1 MTHTLRSP
9 REKRKIAA
17 TLSESEFGR
26 TAFTHTMGASPGVRS
41 DQVQTQ
47 EKLMFKKTQT
57 EENHAPVA
65 TQPAAADP
73 VMVRTRSVSVIGP
86 TLVFKGE
93 LSADE
98 DLVIQGTIEGT
109 IAHHKKNLTVGKE
122 GRVKADIHAAS
133 VAIEGH
139 VDGDIHGDDFVELA
153 KSAVVTGNIFCA
165 RIKMADG
172 ARFNGSIEMVS
183 QPSSQAKLSVAEDL
197 PRESSRD
204 PARAH
209 NLGA

>member
-1 MTHTLRSP
+1 
-9 REKRKIAA
+9 
-17 TLSESEFGR
+17 
-26 TAFTHTMGASPGVRS
+26 
-41 DQVQTQ
+41 
-47 EKLMFKKTQT
+47 MFKKAIDEESAQT
-57 EENHAPVA
+57 STH
-65 TQPAAADP
+65 PAVGEP
-73 VMVRTRSVSVIGP
+73 PTVRTRNVSVIGP

-139 VDGDIHGDDFVELA
+139 VDGDIHGDDYVELA
-153 KSAVVTGNIFCA
+153 KSAVVRGNIFCA

-172 ARFNGSIEMVS
+172 ARFNGSIDMGS
-183 QPSSQAKLSVAEDL
+183 QSQAQASQARLSVAED
-197 PRESSRD
+197 

-209 NLGA
+209 KLGS

>member
-1 MTHTLRSP
+1 
-9 REKRKIAA
+9 
-17 TLSESEFGR
+17 
-26 TAFTHTMGASPGVRS
+26 
-41 DQVQTQ
+41 
-47 EKLMFKKTQT
+47 MFKKTQA
-57 EENHAPVA
+57 EEKQAQAPSQT

-122 GRVKADIHAAS
+122 GRVKADINAAS
-133 VAIEGH
+133 VTIEGH
-139 VDGDIHGDDFVELA
+139 VEGDIHGDDFVELA
-153 KSAVVTGNIFCA
+153 KSAVVTGNIFCG

-172 ARFNGSIEMVS
+172 ATFNGNIEMGS
-183 QPSSQAKLSVAEDL
+183 PRASQAKLSVAED
-197 PRESSRD
+197 RSRDASRD
-204 PARAH
+204 PARTH

>member
-1 MTHTLRSP
+1 MTEFTRSLQRRRDP
-9 REKRKIAA
+9 E
-17 TLSESEFGR
+17 GR
-26 TAFTHTMGASPGVRS
+26 NTN
-41 DQVQTQ
+41 Q
-47 EKLMFKKTQT
+47 EKLMFKKTQS
-57 EENHAPVA
+57 EEKPAVSNH
-65 TQPAAADP
+65 PAAADP

-122 GRVKADIHAAS
+122 GRVKADINAAS
-133 VAIEGH
+133 VVIEGH

-153 KSAVVTGNIFCA
+153 KSAVVTGNIFCG

-172 ARFNGSIEMVS
+172 ARFNGSIEMGS
-183 QPSSQAKLSVAEDL
+183 QQSSQARLSVAEDPL
-197 PRESSRD
+197 REVSLDSARESSRD
-204 PARAH
+204 PARTH
-209 NLGA
+209 KLGA

>member
-1 MTHTLRSP
+1 
-9 REKRKIAA
+9 
-17 TLSESEFGR
+17 
-26 TAFTHTMGASPGVRS
+26 
-41 DQVQTQ
+41 
-47 EKLMFKKTQT
+47 MFKKTHDEDKPQET
-57 EENHAPVA
+57 S
-65 TQPAAADP
+65 QPAAADP
-73 VMVRTRSVSVIGP
+73 VEVRTRSVSVIGP

-139 VDGDIHGDDFVELA
+139 VDGDIHGDEFVELA
-153 KSAVVTGNIFCA
+153 RSAVVRGNIFSP

-172 ARFNGSIEMVS
+172 ARFNGSIDMGN
-183 QPSSQAKLSVAEDL
+183 QAKLSVAD
-197 PRESSRD
+197 D
-204 PARAH
+204 ATKTH
-209 NLGA
+209 KMGHQ

>member
-1 MTHTLRSP
+1 
-9 REKRKIAA
+9 
-17 TLSESEFGR
+17 
-26 TAFTHTMGASPGVRS
+26 
-41 DQVQTQ
+41 
-47 EKLMFKKTQT
+47 MFKKSID
-57 EENHAPVA
+57 EG
-65 TQPAAADP
+65 PAAAMTERTAPVQDP
-73 VMVRTRSVSVIGP
+73 AVTVRTRSVSVIGP

-133 VAIEGH
+133 VSIEGH
-139 VDGDIHGDDFVELA
+139 VDGDIHGDEFVELA
-153 KSAVVTGNIFCA
+153 KSAVVRGNIFSP

-172 ARFNGSIEMVS
+172 ASFNGSIDMGS
-183 QPSSQAKLSVAEDL
+183 RSTAGQSASGQAKLSVAD
-197 PRESSRD
+197 D

-209 NLGA
+209 RLGS

>member
-1 MTHTLRSP
+1 M
-9 REKRKIAA
+9 AA
-17 TLSESEFGR
+17 APGFDDAVMQTRRIYVFSGGPARRRVASEACLTVPR
-26 TAFTHTMGASPGVRS
+26 TAGKEKIPAAPAANIL
-41 DQVQTQ
+41 
-47 EKLMFKKTQT
+47 EKLMFKKTHVT
-57 EENHAPVA
+57 DDKEETAFS
-65 TQPAAADP
+65 TQPAVADP
-73 VMVRTRSVSVIGP
+73 VTVRTRSVSVIGP

-139 VDGDIHGDDFVELA
+139 VEGDIHGDDFVELS

-172 ARFNGSIEMVS
+172 ARFNGSIEMGG
-183 QPSSQAKLSVAEDL
+183 QARLAVAED
-197 PRESSRD
+197 
-204 PARAH
+204 PAKTH
-209 NLGA
+209 KLGA

>member
-1 MTHTLRSP
+1 
-9 REKRKIAA
+9 
-17 TLSESEFGR
+17 
-26 TAFTHTMGASPGVRS
+26 
-41 DQVQTQ
+41 
-47 EKLMFKKTQT
+47 MFKKT
-57 EENHAPVA
+57 EAPEKQAPAA

-122 GRVKADIHAAS
+122 GRVKADINAAS
-133 VAIEGH
+133 VTIEGH
-139 VDGDIHGDDFVELA
+139 VEGDIHGDDFVELA
-153 KSAVVTGNIFCA
+153 KSAVVTGNIFCG

-172 ARFNGSIEMVS
+172 ATFNGNIEMASRPAS
-183 QPSSQAKLSVAEDL
+183 QQAKLSVAED
-197 PRESSRD
+197 PGKEASRD
-204 PARAH
+204 PSARTH

>member
-1 MTHTLRSP
+1 VP
-9 REKRKIAA
+9 AA
-17 TLSESEFGR
+17 NI
-26 TAFTHTMGASPGVRS
+26 
-41 DQVQTQ
+41 Q
-47 EKLMFKKTQT
+47 EKLMFKKAQDKHDIQET
-57 EENHAPVA
+57 PVV
-65 TQPAAADP
+65 TQPAVADP
-73 VMVRTRSVSVIGP
+73 VTVRTRSVSVIGP

-133 VAIEGH
+133 VSIEGH
-139 VDGDIHGDDFVELA
+139 VEGDIHGDDFVELS

-172 ARFNGSIEMVS
+172 ARFNGSIDMSS
-183 QPSSQAKLSVAEDL
+183 QTSMGSQAKLSVAED
-197 PRESSRD
+197 
-204 PARAH
+204 PAKTH
-209 NLGA
+209 KLGA

>member
-1 MTHTLRSP
+1 
-9 REKRKIAA
+9 
-17 TLSESEFGR
+17 
-26 TAFTHTMGASPGVRS
+26 
-41 DQVQTQ
+41 
-47 EKLMFKKTQT
+47 MFKKAQD
-57 EENHAPVA
+57 EEKPPVSA
-65 TQPAAADP
+65 HPAAADP
-73 VMVRTRSVSVIGP
+73 VLVRTRSVSVIGP

-139 VDGDIHGDDFVELA
+139 VEGDIHGDDFVELA

-183 QPSSQAKLSVAEDL
+183 QAKLTVAEDPARDPL
-197 PRESSRD
+197 RD

-209 NLGA
+209 KLGA

>member
-1 MTHTLRSP
+1 MRSADLRYS
-9 REKRKIAA
+9 IG
-17 TLSESEFGR
+17 TIYLFGHLQ
-26 TAFTHTMGASPGVRS
+26 FTRTMGATPGVPERIRA
-41 DQVQTQ
+41 DFKETP
-47 EKLMFKKTQT
+47 MFKKTQA
-57 EENHAPVA
+57 EEKQAPTP
-65 TQPAAADP
+65 TQHAAADP

-122 GRVKADIHAAS
+122 GRVKADINAAS
-133 VAIEGH
+133 VTIEGH
-139 VDGDIHGDDFVELA
+139 VEGDIHGDDFVELA
-153 KSAVVTGNIFCA
+153 KSAVVTGNIFCG

-172 ARFNGSIEMVS
+172 ATFNGSIEMGA
-183 QPSSQAKLSVAEDL
+183 PRPAQAKLSVADD
-197 PRESSRD
+197 RARDASRD
-204 PARAH
+204 PARTH

>member
-1 MTHTLRSP
+1 MFNKTP
-9 REKRKIAA
+9 QPEEKPHV
-17 TLSESEFGR
+17 SS
-26 TAFTHTMGASPGVRS
+26 
-41 DQVQTQ
+41 
-47 EKLMFKKTQT
+47 
-57 EENHAPVA
+57 
-65 TQPAAADP
+65 QPAVADP
-73 VMVRTRSVSVIGP
+73 AMVRTRSVSVIGP

-139 VDGDIHGDDFVELA
+139 VEGDIHGDDFVELA

-172 ARFNGSIEMVS
+172 ARFNGSVEMGGAPAG
-183 QPSSQAKLSVAEDL
+183 QTRLSVAEE
-197 PRESSRD
+197 PSRD

-209 NLGA
+209 KLGA

>member
-1 MTHTLRSP
+1 
-9 REKRKIAA
+9 
-17 TLSESEFGR
+17 
-26 TAFTHTMGASPGVRS
+26 
-41 DQVQTQ
+41 
-47 EKLMFKKTQT
+47 MFKKAQI
-57 EENHAPVA
+57 EENQTPVA
-65 TQPAAADP
+65 SQPAAADP

-122 GRVKADIHAAS
+122 GRVKADIHASS
-133 VAIEGH
+133 VTIEGH
-139 VDGDIHGDDFVELA
+139 VEGDIHGDDVVELA
-153 KSAVVTGNIFCA
+153 KTAVVTGNIFCG

-172 ARFNGSIEMVS
+172 ARFNGSVEMSS
-183 QPSSQAKLSVAEDL
+183 QTPLQAKLSVADERARDT
-197 PRESSRD
+197 SRD

-209 NLGA
+209 HLGA

>member
-1 MTHTLRSP
+1 
-9 REKRKIAA
+9 
-17 TLSESEFGR
+17 
-26 TAFTHTMGASPGVRS
+26 
-41 DQVQTQ
+41 
-47 EKLMFKKTQT
+47 MFKKSQQEDKPRDST
-57 EENHAPVA
+57 
-65 TQPAAADP
+65 PAAADP
-73 VMVRTRSVSVIGP
+73 VTVRTRNVSVIGP

-153 KSAVVTGNIFCA
+153 KTAVVRGNIFCS
-165 RIKMADG
+165 RIRMADG
-172 ARFNGSIEMVS
+172 ARFNGSIDMGN
-183 QPSSQAKLSVAEDL
+183 QARLAVADEAAARLDAPGAAHKL
-197 PRESSRD
+197 
-204 PARAH
+204 
-209 NLGA
+209 GGQ

>member
-1 MTHTLRSP
+1 
-9 REKRKIAA
+9 
-17 TLSESEFGR
+17 
-26 TAFTHTMGASPGVRS
+26 
-41 DQVQTQ
+41 
-47 EKLMFKKTQT
+47 MFKKANDDQ
-57 EENHAPVA
+57 EPAPA
-65 TQPAAADP
+65 ISEPAAADP
-73 VMVRTRSVSVIGP
+73 VTVRTRNVSVIGP

-139 VDGDIHGDDFVELA
+139 VEGDIHGDDFVELA
-153 KSAVVTGNIFCA
+153 RTAVVSGNIFCA

-172 ARFNGSIEMVS
+172 AKFNGSVEMGN
-183 QPSSQAKLSVAEDL
+183 QAKLSVAD
-197 PRESSRD
+197 D

-209 NLGA
+209 KLGS

>member
-1 MTHTLRSP
+1 
-9 REKRKIAA
+9 
-17 TLSESEFGR
+17 
-26 TAFTHTMGASPGVRS
+26 
-41 DQVQTQ
+41 
-47 EKLMFKKTQT
+47 MFKKAHEDDPSPFTS
-57 EENHAPVA
+57 
-65 TQPAAADP
+65 QPAVGDTAT
-73 VMVRTRSVSVIGP
+73 VRTRSVSVIGP

-139 VDGDIHGDDFVELA
+139 VDGDIHGDDYVELA
-153 KSAVVTGNIFCA
+153 KSAVVRGNIFCS

-172 ARFNGSIEMVS
+172 ARFNGSVEMGN
-183 QPSSQAKLSVAEDL
+183 PTKLSVAD
-197 PRESSRD
+197 D
-204 PARAH
+204 PASARTH
-209 NLGA
+209 KIGA